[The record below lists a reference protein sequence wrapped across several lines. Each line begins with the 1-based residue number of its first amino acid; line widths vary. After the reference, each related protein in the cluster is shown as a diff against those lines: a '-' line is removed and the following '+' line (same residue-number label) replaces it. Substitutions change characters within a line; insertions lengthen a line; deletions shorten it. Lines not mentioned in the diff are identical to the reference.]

1 VTNKQPKRKA
11 RPGVDE
17 YGRTPLHYAVI
28 EHKVAI
34 VKALLASGAD
44 PSVCDDD
51 GWTPLH
57 FAAQEYAPEICAALL
72 AAGALVD
79 AADSHGNTPLW
90 RAVFDSRGRGE
101 VIRVLRAHGASPT
114 LANARGIS
122 PISLARTIANYDVG
136 QFFVD
141 IDPDSRA
148 TDRG

>member
-1 VTNKQPKRKA
+1 VTNKQPKRRP

-28 EHKVAI
+28 ERNLAA
-34 VKALLASGAD
+34 VKDLLAAGGD

-57 FAAQEYAPEICAALL
+57 FAAQEYAPDICAALL
-72 AAGALVD
+72 SAGAPVD
-79 AADSHGNTPLW
+79 VRDSQGNTPLF

-114 LANARGIS
+114 LANARGS
-122 PISLARTIANYDVG
+122 HLP
-136 QFFVD
+136 F
-141 IDPDSRA
+141 
-148 TDRG
+148 